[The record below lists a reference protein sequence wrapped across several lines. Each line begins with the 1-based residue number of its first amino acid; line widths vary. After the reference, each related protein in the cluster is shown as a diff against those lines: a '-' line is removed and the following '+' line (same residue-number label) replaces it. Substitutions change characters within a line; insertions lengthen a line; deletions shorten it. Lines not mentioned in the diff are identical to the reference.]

1 MICGNTN
8 SADATIEDARPS
20 TCTSV
25 CPICGSSEELE
36 EKKTNDEGAQAM
48 IFEENGSAGVMSF
61 SVGRATGAAEVDVG
75 TADPTER
82 PKQRDR

>member
-1 MICGNTN
+1 VHQCLSDLREQRG
-8 SADATIEDARPS
+8 
-20 TCTSV
+20 V
-25 CPICGSSEELE
+25 GELE

-48 IFEENGSAGVMSF
+48 VFEENGSAGLMSF